1 MILIQ
6 KQQNDTKKDR
16 TKYVRT
22 LCALFYSLLGV
33 NILTYNMDDLQ
44 GYYRQFK
51 YTVTFYGIV
60 KNGHVLTESI
70 KCLFR

>member
-6 KQQNDTKKDR
+6 KAQNDTKKDR

-22 LCALFYSLLGV
+22 FSTSFYGLLGV
-33 NILTYNMDDLQ
+33 NILIQHIDDLQ
-44 GYYRQFK
+44 DYYRQFK
-51 YTVTFYGIV
+51 YTVPFYGIGQ
-60 KNGHVLTESI
+60 NGHVMTECL